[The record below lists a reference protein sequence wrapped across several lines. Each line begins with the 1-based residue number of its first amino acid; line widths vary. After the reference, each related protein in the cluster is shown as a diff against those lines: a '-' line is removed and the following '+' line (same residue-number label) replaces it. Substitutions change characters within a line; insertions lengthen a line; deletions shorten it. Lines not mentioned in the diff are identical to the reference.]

1 MSLDTGTVVWHEA
14 PFKTPRPD
22 GSQPDRPW
30 LVISNDEHPFQGTE
44 YVVLGMTTNSRSQG
58 IEVQRSDWA
67 DGGTSKTSFIS
78 PWFVMT
84 LKHADITYR
93 IGALKESLVNRA
105 VTDLSSRLGS

>member
-30 LVISNDEHPFQGTE
+30 LVVSNDNHPFQGTE
-44 YVVLGMTTNSRSQG
+44 YVVLGMTTNPRAQG
-58 IEVQRSDWA
+58 VQVHGSDWI
-67 DGGTSKTSFIS
+67 DGGTTKPSFVS

-84 LKHADITYR
+84 LKHADIGYR
-93 IGALKESLVNRA
+93 IGALEASIARS
-105 VTDLSSRLGS
+105 TIDDLSSRLG